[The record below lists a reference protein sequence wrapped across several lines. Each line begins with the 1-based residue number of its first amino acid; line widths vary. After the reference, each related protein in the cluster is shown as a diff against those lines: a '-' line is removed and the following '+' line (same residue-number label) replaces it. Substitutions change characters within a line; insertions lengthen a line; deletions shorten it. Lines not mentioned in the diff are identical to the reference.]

1 MVTTETC
8 RACGSSIAR
17 NSFQG
22 RLRDLEINFYE
33 CTQCSYVQTQQP
45 TWLDEA
51 YAEPI
56 NASDTGILTRQQS
69 NLKLVVATLA
79 LLGSR
84 KGRVVDCAGGYGILV
99 RMLRDVGVDAYW
111 SDPYAA
117 NLVAKGFEYRGGSTK
132 LVTAFEA
139 FEHFINPSQELERL
153 CAIAPNILLTTTRIP
168 SPTPLPS
175 DWWYYG
181 LEHGQ
186 HVGFFRADTLRYLA
200 KRHGLN
206 LLTDGHSNH
215 LLSRRKLSGKLWF
228 LFQRFAKL
236 NLGLLTQGLRSKTLA
251 DHTMIVGSSS

>member
-17 NSFQG
+17 SSFQG
-22 RLRDLEINFYE
+22 RLRGLEINFYE
-33 CTQCSYVQTQQP
+33 CTQCAYVQTQQP

-84 KGRVVDCAGGYGILV
+84 QGRVVDCAGGYGILV

-111 SDPYAA
+111 SDPYAT
-117 NLVAKGFEYRGGSTK
+117 NLLAKGFEFKGGTAE

-153 CAIAPNILLTTTRIP
+153 CAIAPNILLTTTLIP
-168 SPTPLPS
+168 SPTPS
-175 DWWYYG
+175 ADDWWYYG

-186 HVGFFRADTLRYLA
+186 HIGFFRVSTLKYLA
-200 KRHGLN
+200 KRHGLS

-215 LLSRRKLSGKLWF
+215 LLSSKRFSKSRWALLRRI
-228 LFQRFAKL
+228 AKL

-251 DHTMIVGSSS
+251 DHTMIVGSPS